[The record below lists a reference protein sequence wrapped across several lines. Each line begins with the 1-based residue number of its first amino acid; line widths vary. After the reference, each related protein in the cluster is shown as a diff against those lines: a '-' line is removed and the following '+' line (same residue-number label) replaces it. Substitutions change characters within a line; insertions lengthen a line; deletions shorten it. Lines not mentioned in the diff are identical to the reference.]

1 MRRAPFLSLGLLC
14 LAALCPAALPAQQAS
29 ATPAGTETPP
39 TTDPAPRKVW
49 TNEDVPTLREDST
62 ISTIGTHPASGPMHK
77 ATSSRQDAKWYSD
90 QITKLESQLS
100 TIKDKIEQ
108 LQAGIDGKFTG
119 DSQSSTRPK
128 YASFGNW
135 QIELAQLQKQRDD
148 IQARIDALRD
158 QARRQGIPPNALP

>member
-1 MRRAPFLSLGLLC
+1 MSRFLSLGLVS
-14 LAALCPAALPAQQAS
+14 LAALCPQAVRAQQAA
-29 ATPAGTETPP
+29 ATPAGTQTSSA
-39 TTDPAPRKVW
+39 TDPAPRKVW

-62 ISTIGTHPASGPMHK
+62 ISTIGARPTSAPVHK

-90 QITKLESQLS
+90 QITKLQAQLPA
-100 TIKDKIEQ
+100 INDKIAQ

-128 YASFGNW
+128 YATFGNW
-135 QIELAQLQKQRDD
+135 QTELAQLQKQRDD
-148 IQARIDALRD
+148 IQARIDGLRD